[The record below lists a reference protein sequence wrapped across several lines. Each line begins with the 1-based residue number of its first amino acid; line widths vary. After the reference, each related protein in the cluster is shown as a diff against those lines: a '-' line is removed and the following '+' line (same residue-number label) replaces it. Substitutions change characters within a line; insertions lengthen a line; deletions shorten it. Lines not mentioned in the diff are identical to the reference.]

1 MNKYEVKC
9 KCGHVG
15 KHHYIVISFPVCANN
30 GKEAASKARK
40 IPRVKH
46 NHKDAILSVKR
57 ITDEEFMC
65 LVNSNREDLYLRC
78 QSKQEQSLIDLTN
91 RIYSDD
97 IIIKEKSNQEKHKQ
111 CFYGK
116 VEVRHPKKFFK
127 NVLNYDYN
135 IEEVYA

>member
-9 KCGHVG
+9 KCGHVW
-15 KHHYIVISFPVCANN
+15 KHNYIAISFPIFANH

-46 NHKDAILSVKR
+46 NHKDAILSVKK
-57 ITDEEFMC
+57 ITDEEFMY
-65 LVNSNREDLYLRC
+65 LVNNNREDLYLRC

-91 RIYSDD
+91 RIYNDN

-116 VEVRHPKKFFK
+116 VEVKHPKKFFK
-127 NVLNYDYN
+127 NVLNYDCN
-135 IEEVYA
+135 IEKVYA